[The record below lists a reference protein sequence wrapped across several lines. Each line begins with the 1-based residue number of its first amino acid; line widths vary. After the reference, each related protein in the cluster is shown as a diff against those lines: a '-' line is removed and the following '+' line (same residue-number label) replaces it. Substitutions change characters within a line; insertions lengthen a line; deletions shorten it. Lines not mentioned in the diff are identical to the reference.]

1 MSKKVVL
8 AGSPVSG
15 SSLVAQELSI
25 FDISET
31 NIDEQTIANGH
42 VLTWDGSNWV
52 NQSSSQSSFTVSA
65 DSGTDQT
72 IQDGN
77 VLEIAGGTGI
87 STVASATDTV
97 TINLDNTSVSS
108 GSYTNANITVDAQGR
123 ITSASNGSASGLLN
137 VVEDTTPQLGG
148 TLDANSYDI
157 DMGTNT
163 ITDAKV
169 GNWDTAYSW
178 GDHSSVGYLQ
188 NVVEDTTPELGGDL
202 ICDDGTAVSS
212 NTTTAAHSIYRTKQ
226 ITFRTGSGVTNVS
239 GGQITQISNGLKL
252 YLNPSHQVVNNSQFC
267 SVVVGKIG
275 GSSGDSSIDDGIIN
289 LSKLEAVSGASLVFS
304 ANESSNT
311 SYIQL
316 NSAPNVP
323 ITDSQ
328 SNLREGIELRLRE
341 SASAIEAVSI
351 KSQNLNA
358 SNGLST
364 SRSPQLRFYN
374 KDDLYVSLE
383 APSLP
388 IGVSTPVNFVLPNTT
403 GSANQVLKTDGSG
416 NLDWTNQTSLTS
428 FTVSADSGTNQTIQ
442 DGDVLEIAG
451 GTGISTVAS
460 ATDTITISL
469 DSIAG
474 LISGSYT
481 NANITVDAQGR
492 ITSASSGS
500 SYSFTVSADS
510 GTNQTIDSGNTLD
523 IAGGTG
529 ISTVV
534 SATDTVTINLDS
546 IVGLTA
552 GSYTNANITV
562 DSQGRITSASNGSAS
577 GLLNVVEDTTPQ
589 LGGTLDANSYN
600 IDMGTNII
608 TDTKVGNWD
617 TAYSWGDHSSAGYL
631 LNVVEDTTPQLGGNL
646 DLNSNT
652 VNGNGTISITGSI
665 QGTSLTVTNDVI
677 VSGGVHEKY
686 YSISNATGTVTHNT
700 SFGHIF
706 YHTSISSN
714 FIANF
719 TNINLSIGYTTGISL
734 ILSQGTTGYLPTGV
748 QIDGVTKTFVWQGGS
763 APTPSSSTTDIVTFS
778 IIRTSSLAYTIFAQL
793 VSF

>member
-137 VVEDTTPQLGG
+137 VVEDTAPQLGG

-304 ANESSNT
+304 ANEFSNA

-323 ITDSQ
+323 ITDTQ

-341 SASAIEAVSI
+341 SASAIEAVSL

-428 FTVSADSGTNQTIQ
+428 FTVSADSGTNQTI
-442 DGDVLEIAG
+442 
-451 GTGISTVAS
+451 
-460 ATDTITISL
+460 
-469 DSIAG
+469 
-474 LISGSYT
+474 
-481 NANITVDAQGR
+481 
-492 ITSASSGS
+492 
-500 SYSFTVSADS
+500 
-510 GTNQTIDSGNTLD
+510 DSGNTLD

-552 GSYTNANITV
+552 GSYTNANITL